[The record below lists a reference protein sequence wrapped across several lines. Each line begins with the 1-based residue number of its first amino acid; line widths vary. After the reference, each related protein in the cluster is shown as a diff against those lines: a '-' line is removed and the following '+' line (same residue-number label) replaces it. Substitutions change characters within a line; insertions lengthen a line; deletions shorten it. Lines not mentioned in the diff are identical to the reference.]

1 MKDGRAIIPFI
12 LLVLLSVGGGAHY
25 YFFVTK
31 EEYPIVKE
39 IENLDG
45 KIIEAKLIG
54 KSGGFL
60 FIESPPDGKHF
71 EIPTYKLSL
80 KDRILCRRLREKIP
94 ESLEIPEEK
103 EAEDPYITL
112 RKAKISE
119 IQERIRVTKSEIESN
134 SLSETLRSKRI
145 TEIKE
150 YEKDIRELEVAIET

>member
-31 EEYPIVKE
+31 EEYPIVRE

-71 EIPTYKLSL
+71 
-80 KDRILCRRLREKIP
+80 
-94 ESLEIPEEK
+94 
-103 EAEDPYITL
+103 
-112 RKAKISE
+112 
-119 IQERIRVTKSEIESN
+119 
-134 SLSETLRSKRI
+134 
-145 TEIKE
+145 
-150 YEKDIRELEVAIET
+150 